1 MPRRGTLPAALAI
14 LLVTF
19 AVFPS
24 RSNALP
30 PGSALPTRGLQGCW
44 TNAGICFLP
53 DCLFP
58 GTLYKNVCNGASY
71 CVCSSGGFTPTASVG
86 PGGRVQIGGHA
97 ACFEGAVADLRVT
110 ITQRGTGAVAEGR
123 TRITCTG
130 DETSW
135 EIQGETV
142 GRRAF
147 VAGPATACG
156 LLEVTGVNDPP
167 DAVQWCRDGIELT
180 P

>member
-14 LLVTF
+14 VLVNI
-19 AVFPS
+19 AVFPP
-24 RSNALP
+24 RSNALS
-30 PGSALPTRGLQGCW
+30 PGTSLPTRSLQGCW
-44 TNAGICFLP
+44 IVAGICVLP

-58 GTLYKNVCNGASY
+58 GTLYQNVCNGGSY

-97 ACFEGAVADLRVT
+97 ACAEGAVADPRVT
-110 ITQRGTGAVAEGR
+110 ITQRGTGAVAEGT
-123 TRITCTG
+123 TRIACTG
-130 DETSW
+130 GETSW
-135 EIQGETV
+135 EIQGATV

-147 VAGPATACG
+147 IAGPATACG
-156 LLEVTGVNDPP
+156 LLEIGGANDPP
-167 DAVQWCRDGIELT
+167 DAVQWCRDGIELL